1 MDAFSNFFQINM
13 PYGVIFKANG
23 QVVCFNRE
31 YAPLG
36 HLKSNESYLA
46 WSNESDLPIFGNY
59 EPVSDDLLR
68 KISIDGKI
76 DVLEDGT
83 RIIWLYL
90 DDSNPT
96 HHPKS
101 DKKWQA
107 YFDKI
112 RMLSEL
118 GVFSKEPFMALS
130 R

>member
-1 MDAFSNFFQINM
+1 MDAFSNFFRINM

-23 QVVCFNRE
+23 QIVCFNRE

-36 HLKSNESYLA
+36 HLKSNESYFT
-46 WSNESDLPIFGNY
+46 WPNESDLPIFGNY
-59 EPVSDDLLR
+59 EPVSKEFLR
-68 KISIDGKI
+68 KIAIDHKI
-76 DVLEDGT
+76 DVREDGS
-83 RIIWLYL
+83 RVIWLYL

-96 HHPKS
+96 NYPKS
-101 DKKWQA
+101 DKKWLA

-118 GVFSKEPFMALS
+118 SVFSSEPFMALS